1 MGIEL
6 PPEAIAHL
14 TRPDYLVWN
23 ENWPALETFAA
34 LATQWRT
41 LPMGGVSGLDYAAV
55 WAVLQMRA
63 TAEPGAMFDD
73 LRLLERGALAGFR
86 KQPLDDLLDG

>member
-1 MGIEL
+1 V
-6 PPEAIAHL
+6 
-14 TRPDYLVWN
+14 PDYVVWD
-23 ENWPALETFAA
+23 ENWQALEVFAI

-86 KQPLDDLLDG
+86 KQPLDDLLNG